1 MKEHILKKAIRLA
14 FELPLNKQRVCA
26 IITTRQG
33 KILSIGFNSFTKTA
47 PKQKYFASKVN
58 QPSKQYLHAE
68 IHALLR
74 CRSNKAYTIY
84 VARVDRFGR
93 PLLAHPC
100 PICKF
105 AIKESNIKEIIYT

>member
-1 MKEHILKKAIRLA
+1 MKEHILRKAIILA
-14 FELPLNKQRVCA
+14 SELPLNKQRVCA

-47 PKQKYFASKVN
+47 PKQKYFALKVN

-68 IHALLR
+68 THALIR
-74 CRSNKAYTIY
+74 CKSNKAYAIY
-84 VARVDRFGR
+84 IARVDRFGKS
-93 PLLAHPC
+93 LLARPC
-100 PICKF
+100 PICEF